1 MATVLV
7 ADDDK
12 GTRMVLARLL
22 RAWGLNVVMATDGMR
37 ARMILEDNPDV
48 EVLLTDVVMPVLDG
62 RDLVASLRRDIR
74 FTKLGI
80 IVMSA
85 EVTVGEITRLL
96 ELGASRFLAKPVN
109 EKALRRELE
118 PLLEAIG

>member
-62 RDLVASLRRDIR
+62 RDLVAGLRRDIR

>member
-12 GTRMVLARLL
+12 GTRMVLGRLL
-22 RAWGLNVVMATDGMR
+22 RAWGLNVLMASDGMR
-37 ARMILEDNPDV
+37 ARIILEDNPDV
-48 EVLLTDVVMPVLDG
+48 DVLLTDVVMPVIDG
-62 RDLVASLRRDIR
+62 RELVASLRRDPR
-74 FTKLGI
+74 FAKLGI
-80 IVMSA
+80 VVMSA
-85 EVTVGEITRLL
+85 EVTVSEITRLL

-118 PLLEAIG
+118 PMLDALE